1 MQNFDANSTRRKEV
15 RTNERTNEQTNERTN
30 IRTDERKNENY
41 IPLGINAGGITNQL
55 NVGCLPSPFYFS
67 FYNYISLQIKPFYSF
82 SYSCYNK
89 KLATSKAY
97 SIPPAMC
104 RSKPCK
110 FVKNYFFSIKLLH
123 AHLQYVCN
131 IPAKYQM
138 NILKAL
144 GIVDFTKYALLPI
157 SQYVQWSKIGY
168 VKNAVNL
175 SKIFFLQINS
185 SCTSTMC
192 L

>member
-1 MQNFDANSTRRKEV
+1 MPA
-15 RTNERTNEQTNERTN
+15 QTVYTK
-30 IRTDERKNENY
+30 IRVYTVYHSVCIIFGHFLLYTLK
-41 IPLGINAGGITNQL
+41 AL
-55 NVGCLPSPFYFS
+55 NVDYNKYLGCPK
-67 FYNYISLQIKPFYSF
+67 IKE
-82 SYSCYNK
+82 NK
-89 KLATSKAY
+89 KLAASKAY

-144 GIVDFTKYALLPI
+144 GGVDFTKYALLPI
-157 SQYVQWSKIGY
+157 SQYVHWKKIG
-168 VKNAVNL
+168 
-175 SKIFFLQINS
+175 
-185 SCTSTMC
+185 
-192 L
+192 